1 MTLSCEQLQDRLLAL
16 HRANLDL
23 IKDVSLDTLLKR
35 IAIVAREQ
43 AEAKYA
49 ALAILDDQ
57 GNLLKFV
64 SDGLDKGIIKK
75 IPHEPK
81 GLGLLGILRN
91 TEEPIRL
98 PVLGDDPRSVGFPEN
113 HPPMDSF
120 LGVPIL
126 AAKHQL
132 GQIYLTNKIGAN
144 EFSVEDE
151 QIVQMLAGYA
161 AAAIQN
167 ARLYDNLRE
176 RDITLTQRSED
187 LTLLNDVAS
196 ALVPTLGLDEIVNK
210 TLALVMDYLNVEAGE
225 IFLLD
230 EETETLRLI
239 LHRGE
244 AAKAFWTQSRFKL
257 GEGFVG
263 IVAAENRTLVSEDL
277 SKDMR
282 YLRSA
287 VVEAG
292 FRQFACLP
300 LTSGEKMIGV
310 LGIAKRGDEA
320 IDDRSIQLL
329 TAVGNWAGLAIDNS
343 RMHSNARRLA
353 VLEERERI
361 GMDMHDGVIQS
372 IFGVGLSLE
381 NIIHL
386 VDENPVQAKE
396 GIKQATEGLN
406 KAIRDLRTYILDLRP
421 RQLGEENLLVGL
433 RRLLTEYRVNT
444 LSEAMLTGKE
454 KDVANIQ
461 RNDALA
467 LFHICQ
473 EALANTAKHAQAKRV
488 SVNLWTTP
496 ERVLM
501 EIEDN
506 GKGFDIDKMS
516 MTLGHGLSNI
526 HTRARNVN
534 GDVEITSAPGEGT
547 TILAWLPLEKRSK
560 SGDEDALWK
569 TNP

>member
-1 MTLSCEQLQDRLLAL
+1 MTSSCEKLQDRLLAL
-16 HRANLDL
+16 HRANLEL
-23 IKDVSLDTLLKR
+23 IKDKSLDTLLER
-35 IAIVAREQ
+35 IVTVAREQ
-43 AEAKYA
+43 GGAQYA
-49 ALAILDDQ
+49 ALAILDDK
-57 GNLLKFV
+57 GNLAKFV
-64 SDGLDKGIIKK
+64 SAGMSESKIKK
-75 IPHEPK
+75 MSHEPK
-81 GLGLLGILRN
+81 GLGLLGILRD

-98 PVLGDDPRSVGFPEN
+98 PILGDDPRSVGFPEN
-113 HPPMDSF
+113 HPPMQSF

-132 GQIYLTNKIGAN
+132 GQIYLTEKIGAN
-144 EFSVEDE
+144 EFSAEDE
-151 QIVQMLAGYA
+151 QIIQMLAGYA

-167 ARLYDNLRE
+167 ARLYGNLRQ

-210 TLALVMDYLNVEAGE
+210 TLALVIDYLHVEAGE

-230 EETETLRLI
+230 EETETLRLV
-239 LHRGE
+239 LHRGQ
-244 AAKAFWTQSRFKL
+244 AAEAFWTRSRFKL

-263 IVAAENRTLVSEDL
+263 IVAAENKTLVSKDL

-282 YLRSA
+282 YLRTA

-300 LTSGEKMIGV
+300 LTSGDKMIGV
-310 LGIAKRGDEA
+310 IGIAKRGDEA
-320 IDDRSIQLL
+320 FDDRSIQLL

-353 VLEERERI
+353 ILEERERI

-386 VDENPVQAKE
+386 VDENPSQAKD
-396 GIKQATEGLN
+396 GIKVAIDGLN
-406 KAIRDLRTYILDLRP
+406 KSIRDLRTYILDLSP

-444 LSEAMLTGKE
+444 LSEAMLTGNE
-454 KDVANIQ
+454 KDVEDLQ
-461 RNDALA
+461 HNDALT

-473 EALANTAKHAQAKRV
+473 EALANTAKHAKAKRV
-488 SVNLWTTP
+488 SVNLWTTS
-496 ERVLM
+496 ERVIM
-501 EIEDN
+501 EVEDN
-506 GKGFDIDKMS
+506 GKGFDLDKMS

-526 HTRARNVN
+526 HIRVRNVN

-547 TILAWLPLEKRSK
+547 TILAWLPREK
-560 SGDEDALWK
+560 
-569 TNP
+569 

>member
-1 MTLSCEQLQDRLLAL
+1 MTSSCEKLQDRLLAL
-16 HRANLDL
+16 HRANLEL
-23 IKDVSLDTLLKR
+23 IKDKSLDTLLER
-35 IAIVAREQ
+35 IVTVAREQ
-43 AEAKYA
+43 GGAQYA
-49 ALAILDDQ
+49 ALAILDDK
-57 GNLLKFV
+57 GNLAKFV
-64 SDGLDKGIIKK
+64 SAGMSESKIKK
-75 IPHEPK
+75 MSHEPK
-81 GLGLLGILRN
+81 GLGLLGILRD

-98 PVLGDDPRSVGFPEN
+98 PILGDDPRSVGFPEN
-113 HPPMDSF
+113 HPPMQSF

-132 GQIYLTNKIGAN
+132 GQIYLTEKIGAN
-144 EFSVEDE
+144 EFSAEDE
-151 QIVQMLAGYA
+151 QIIQMLAGYA

-167 ARLYDNLRE
+167 ARLYGNLRQ

-210 TLALVMDYLNVEAGE
+210 TLALVIDYLHVEAGE

-230 EETETLRLI
+230 EETETLRLV
-239 LHRGE
+239 LHRGQ
-244 AAKAFWTQSRFKL
+244 AAEAFWTRSRFKL

-263 IVAAENRTLVSEDL
+263 IVAAENKTLVSKDL

-282 YLRSA
+282 YLRTA

-300 LTSGEKMIGV
+300 LTSGDKMIGV
-310 LGIAKRGDEA
+310 IGIAKRGDEA
-320 IDDRSIQLL
+320 FDDRSIQLL

-353 VLEERERI
+353 ILEERERI

-386 VDENPVQAKE
+386 VDENPSQAKD
-396 GIKQATEGLN
+396 GIKVAIDGLN
-406 KAIRDLRTYILDLRP
+406 KSIRDLRTYILDLSP

-444 LSEAMLTGKE
+444 LSEAMLTGNE
-454 KDVANIQ
+454 KDVEDLQ
-461 RNDALA
+461 HNDALT

-473 EALANTAKHAQAKRV
+473 EALANTAKHAKAKRV
-488 SVNLWTTP
+488 SVNLWTTS
-496 ERVLM
+496 ERVIM

-506 GKGFDIDKMS
+506 GKGFDLDKMS

-526 HTRARNVN
+526 HIRVRNVN

-547 TILAWLPLEKRSK
+547 TILAWLPREK
-560 SGDEDALWK
+560 
-569 TNP
+569 

>member
-23 IKDVSLDTLLKR
+23 IKDVSADTLLKR

-49 ALAILDDQ
+49 ALAVLDDQ
-57 GNLLKFV
+57 GNLAKFV
-64 SDGLDKGIIKK
+64 TDGLSESIIKK

-81 GLGLLGILRN
+81 GLGLLGILRD

-98 PVLGDDPRSVGFPEN
+98 PVLGDDSRSVGFPEN

-132 GQIYLTNKIGAN
+132 GHIYLTNKIGAD

-151 QIVQMLAGYA
+151 QIIQMLAGYA

-167 ARLYDNLRE
+167 ASLYDNLRL
-176 RDITLTQRSED
+176 RDISLTQRSED
-187 LTLLNDVAS
+187 LVLLNDVAS

-230 EETETLRLI
+230 EETNTLRLV

-244 AAKAFWTQSRFKL
+244 AAKAFWTQSRFRL

-263 IVAAENRTLVSEDL
+263 IVAAENKTLVSDDL
-277 SKDMR
+277 SNEMR

-287 VVEAG
+287 VVEEG
-292 FRQFACLP
+292 FRQFVCLP
-300 LTSGEKMIGV
+300 LTSGDKMIGV
-310 LGIAKRGDEA
+310 LGTAKRGDESF
-320 IDDRSIQLL
+320 DDRSIQLL

-386 VDENPVQAKE
+386 VDENPAQAKE
-396 GIKQATEGLN
+396 GIKQATDGLN
-406 KAIRDLRTYILDLRP
+406 KAIRDLRTYILDLSP
-421 RQLGEENLLVGL
+421 RQLGDENLLVGL

-454 KDVANIQ
+454 KDVANLQ
-461 RNDALA
+461 HNDALT

-488 SVNLWTTP
+488 SVNLWITK
-496 ERVLM
+496 ERILM

-506 GKGFDIDKMS
+506 GKGFDLDKMS

-526 HTRARNVN
+526 HTRVRNVN

-547 TILAWLPLEKRSK
+547 TILAWLPRE
-560 SGDEDALWK
+560 E
-569 TNP
+569 